1 MPVERKN
8 RVNIFKQ
15 IGKTDLF
22 FRSGTDKD
30 CMSLD
35 EYNAIK
41 SRYRTNIDK
50 IYAAYLLGYS
60 RGRKRGVRHANTE
73 RFNHVTG

>member
-1 MPVERKN
+1 
-8 RVNIFKQ
+8 
-15 IGKTDLF
+15 
-22 FRSGTDKD
+22 
-30 CMSLD
+30 MSLD

-50 IYAAYLLGYS
+50 IYAAYLLGYC
-60 RGRKRGVRHANTE
+60 RGQKRGVRSANTE

>member
-30 CMSLD
+30 CMSLN

-50 IYAAYLLGYS
+50 IYAAYLLGYC
-60 RGRKRGVRHANTE
+60 RGQKRGVRNANTE